1 VRPKWLSKLTRKKV
15 AATIDVSN
23 LSVFCGLL
31 YNVVLPSDS
40 RLLDIRF
47 GVELEML
54 SKEGGDLI
62 ELIIRYL
69 LGGTEEF
76 QANSQTGK

>member
-1 VRPKWLSKLTRKKV
+1 
-15 AATIDVSN
+15 
-23 LSVFCGLL
+23 
-31 YNVVLPSDS
+31 
-40 RLLDIRF
+40 LDIRL
-47 GVELEML
+47 GAELEKI
-54 SKEGGDLI
+54 SKENGGLV